1 MTIATVEYKGHE
13 ISAYS
18 HQIFPPHR
26 DPYAKG
32 PKAFSS
38 FVRIDTIPSREIK
51 TRRYA
56 ASSSELGPTNQGNRN
71 LTSHVNHPQLYGA
84 DANAVS
90 FYPQRDSDTP
100 CLPVFETFPVNFSQP
115 FV

>member
-56 ASSSELGPTNQGNRN
+56 ASSSELDPTTIDDAIDVAIQ
-71 LTSHVNHPQLYGA
+71 YGK
-84 DANAVS
+84 DII
-90 FYPQRDSDTP
+90 DGKIKGT
-100 CLPVFETFPVNFSQP
+100 EI
-115 FV
+115 